1 MVLEYMDF
9 VAQRDPEVGAAIRA
23 EYQRQCD
30 NIELIA
36 SENIVSEAVLAAA
49 GSVLTNKYA
58 DGCPGQRFYGG

>member
-9 VAQRDPEVGAAIRA
+9 VSQHDPEVGAAIRA

-36 SENIVSEAVLAAA
+36 SENIVSEAVLADM
-49 GSVLTNKYA
+49 GSGLTNK
-58 DGCPGQRFYGG
+58 